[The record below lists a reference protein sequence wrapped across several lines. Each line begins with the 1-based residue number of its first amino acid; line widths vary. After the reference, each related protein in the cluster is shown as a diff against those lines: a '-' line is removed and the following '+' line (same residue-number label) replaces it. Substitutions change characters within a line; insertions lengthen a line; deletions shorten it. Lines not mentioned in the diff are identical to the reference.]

1 MMPTTRFLTD
11 TRTLWWL
18 FIATV
23 LITASFPIASQYYD
37 LTLVDGISSPDV
49 TRQVIAEF
57 SEGQRTA
64 HAWIT
69 ATLDVAYPLAYG
81 LLFAGVSLRFFPV
94 LGRYLAVAPLVC
106 IPVDLFE
113 GLVQVL
119 ALIGA
124 TDWLALKAVV
134 TPLKTLLFLCGLATT
149 LAGWLKWA
157 YAKVVS

>member
-1 MMPTTRFLTD
+1 MPTTQLPTD

-23 LITASFPIASQYYD
+23 LITLSFPLASQYFD
-37 LTLVDGISSPDV
+37 ITLIDGISSPEA
-49 TRQVIAEF
+49 TRQIIAEF
-57 SEGQRTA
+57 SDGQRTA

-69 ATLDVAYPLAYG
+69 GTLDVAYPLAYG

-94 LGRYLAVAPLVC
+94 SGRYLALAPLVC

-119 ALIGA
+119 ALIDA
-124 TDWLALKAVV
+124 ADWLILKAVV
-134 TPLKTLLFLCGLATT
+134 TPLKTVLFLCGLVTT
-149 LAGWLKWA
+149 LAGWLRWA